1 MSKSFTPK
9 VGAKKTRTT
18 HRKST
23 SKVSAK
29 KAHPTHHKPTSQ
41 VAAEK
46 ASNTHR
52 KETPKVAAETVRGT
66 HRKVAAK
73 FQEFRA
79 RKVADKFQEFHAMP
93 VFAKGGLNEFRATA
107 VPYPV
112 PASAKGRV
120 NHQIEELHTQVPA
133 SMRAL
138 AEMNVAQTRA
148 LYLRSANAFEAVF
161 ESWEDCLDAAGQGAV
176 AFNRKIMD
184 IAERNISTGFDLA
197 TRLARAK
204 NPVEAIELQA
214 AYWRK
219 QFAELRMQAEEVRT
233 LLERV
238 TDSVAAHIKAHV
250 TQDTMPR

>member
-9 VGAKKTRTT
+9 VGAKETPTT

-29 KAHPTHHKPTSQ
+29 KAHPTHRKPTSQ

-46 ASNTHR
+46 ASDTLH
-52 KETPKVAAETVRGT
+52 KETPKVATETVHGT

-79 RKVADKFQEFHAMP
+79 QQKPHAMP
-93 VFAKGGLNEFRATA
+93 AFAERGPNEFCATA
-107 VPYPV
+107 VPYPT
-112 PASAKGRV
+112 PALAKGRV
-120 NHQIEELHTQVPA
+120 DHQIEELHTQVPA

-138 AEMNVAQTRA
+138 AERNVAQTRA
-148 LYLRSANAFEAVF
+148 LYQRSANAFEAVF

-197 TRLARAK
+197 IRLARAK

-219 QFAELRMQAEEVRT
+219 QLGELRMQAEEMRS

-238 TDSVAAHIKAHV
+238 TDSVAEPIKAQM
-250 TQDTMPR
+250 TQEPR

>member
-9 VGAKKTRTT
+9 VGAKKTRST

-29 KAHPTHHKPTSQ
+29 KAHPTHRKPTSQ

-52 KETPKVAAETVRGT
+52 KETPKVATETVRGT

-79 RKVADKFQEFHAMP
+79 PQKPHAMP
-93 VFAKGGLNEFRATA
+93 AFAEGGLNEFRATA
-107 VPYPV
+107 VPYPM

-120 NHQIEELHTQVPA
+120 DHQIEELHTQVPA

-148 LYLRSANAFEAVF
+148 LYQRSANAFEAVF

-204 NPVEAIELQA
+204 NPFEAIELQA

-219 QFAELRMQAEEVRT
+219 QFGELRMQAEEVRT

-238 TDSVAAHIKAHV
+238 TDSVAEPIKAQV
-250 TQDTMPR
+250 TLDRMTR

>member
-1 MSKSFTPK
+1 MSKSSTPK
-9 VGAKKTRTT
+9 VAAKKPRTR

-23 SKVSAK
+23 SKVGAK
-29 KAHPTHHKPTSQ
+29 KARTTHRKPTSQ

-46 ASNTHR
+46 ASTIHR
-52 KETPKVAAETVRGT
+52 KEAPKVAAETVRDT

-79 RKVADKFQEFHAMP
+79 PQKPHAMP
-93 VFAKGGLNEFRATA
+93 AVAERSVIHLNESRATA
-107 VPYPV
+107 VPYSM

-120 NHQIEELHTQVPA
+120 DHQIEELHTQVPA

-148 LYLRSANAFEAVF
+148 LYQRSANAFEAAF
-161 ESWEDCLDAAGQGAV
+161 ESWEDSLDAAGQGAV
-176 AFNRKIMD
+176 ALNRTIMD

-197 TRLARAK
+197 TRLAGAK
-204 NPVEAIELQA
+204 NLVEAIEIQA

-219 QFAELRMQAEEVRT
+219 QFGELRMQAEEVRA
-233 LLERV
+233 LLEKV
-238 TDSVAAHIKAHV
+238 TDSVAEPIK
-250 TQDTMPR
+250 RIR

>member
-1 MSKSFTPK
+1 MRYVIRYIPGKIAADCDDCCATRGSIMSKSFTPK
-9 VGAKKTRTT
+9 VGAKKTPTT

-23 SKVSAK
+23 SEVSAK
-29 KAHPTHHKPTSQ
+29 
-41 VAAEK
+41 
-46 ASNTHR
+46 N
-52 KETPKVAAETVRGT
+52 
-66 HRKVAAK
+66 
-73 FQEFRA
+73 
-79 RKVADKFQEFHAMP
+79 
-93 VFAKGGLNEFRATA
+93 
-107 VPYPV
+107 
-112 PASAKGRV
+112 PASAKGRID
-120 NHQIEELHTQVPA
+120 HQIEEFHTQVPA

-148 LYLRSANAFEAVF
+148 LYQRSANAFEAVF
-161 ESWEDCLDAAGQGAV
+161 ERWEDCLDAVGQGAV

-219 QFAELRMQAEEVRT
+219 QFGELRMQAGEVRT

-238 TDSVAAHIKAHV
+238 TDRAAEPIKAQV
-250 TQDTMPR
+250 TLDRMPR

>member
-18 HRKST
+18 RSKST
-23 SKVSAK
+23 SKVSPK
-29 KAHPTHHKPTSQ
+29 NAHPTHRKPTSQ

-52 KETPKVAAETVRGT
+52 KETSKVATETVRGT

-79 RKVADKFQEFHAMP
+79 RKVAAKFRFAPQKPDAMP
-93 VFAKGGLNEFRATA
+93 AFAEGGIKEFL
-107 VPYPV
+107 
-112 PASAKGRV
+112 PASAKGGV
-120 NHQIEELHTQVPA
+120 DHHQIEDKHTQVPA

-138 AEMNVAQTRA
+138 AEMSVAQTRA
-148 LYLRSANAFEAVF
+148 LYQRSANAFDAVF
-161 ESWEDCLDAAGQGAV
+161 ESWEDCLDAVGQGAM
-176 AFNRKIMD
+176 ALNRKIMD
-184 IAERNISTGFDLA
+184 VAKRNISTGFDLA
-197 TRLARAK
+197 TRLARVK

-214 AYWRK
+214 AYWRQ
-219 QFAELRMQAEEVRT
+219 QFGELMMQAEEVGT

-238 TDSVAAHIKAHV
+238 TDSVAEPIKAQV
-250 TQDTMPR
+250 TLDRMPR

>member
-1 MSKSFTPK
+1 
-9 VGAKKTRTT
+9 
-18 HRKST
+18 
-23 SKVSAK
+23 
-29 KAHPTHHKPTSQ
+29 
-41 VAAEK
+41 
-46 ASNTHR
+46 
-52 KETPKVAAETVRGT
+52 
-66 HRKVAAK
+66 
-73 FQEFRA
+73 
-79 RKVADKFQEFHAMP
+79 
-93 VFAKGGLNEFRATA
+93 
-107 VPYPV
+107 
-112 PASAKGRV
+112 
-120 NHQIEELHTQVPA
+120 VPA

-148 LYLRSANAFEAVF
+148 LYQRSANAFEAVF

-219 QFAELRMQAEEVRT
+219 QFGELRMQAEEVRT

-238 TDSVAAHIKAHV
+238 TDSVAEPIKAQV
-250 TQDTMPR
+250 TQDRMPR